1 MPLLFCVALIP
12 LTNKLNRADCGYQ
25 VHGPERKISHLL
37 YMEGLK
43 LLGSREDDLEND
55 IKIAKAISIDIKM
68 YFGLEKCARMFK
80 KR

>member
-1 MPLLFCVALIP
+1 
-12 LTNKLNRADCGYQ
+12 
-25 VHGPERKISHLL
+25 
-37 YMEGLK
+37 MEGLK